1 MCVCTT
7 EPLFCTLEIYTTLQI
22 LYFNITTNN
31 IESPC
36 ITSQLQISGKHF
48 CLSFTRVK
56 VCVCVCVCET
66 AREGEKEK
74 NVNYLQH
81 VCYIELDVETLEM
94 NMTRSLF

>member
-1 MCVCTT
+1 MCVCVCVCVCVCTT

-36 ITSQLQISGKHF
+36 IISQLQISGDF
-48 CLSFTRVK
+48 CLGFMRAK
-56 VCVCVCVCET
+56 VCVCVSET
-66 AREGEKEK
+66 AREGEKGK

-81 VCYIELDVETLEM
+81 IYYIELDVETLEI
-94 NMTRSLF
+94 